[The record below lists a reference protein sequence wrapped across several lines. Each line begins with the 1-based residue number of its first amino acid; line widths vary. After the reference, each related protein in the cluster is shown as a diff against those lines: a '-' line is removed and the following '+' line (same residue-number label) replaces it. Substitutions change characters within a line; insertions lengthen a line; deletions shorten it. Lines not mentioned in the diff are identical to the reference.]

1 MATKILNKQ
10 RITSLKPKT
19 AVFEVM
25 DGAERGLGVRVS
37 PTAKKVWIYRYR
49 MAPTPNERAAN
60 KQGKL
65 RRIGLGDWPLMD
77 REAAV
82 QELIRQRDMRKSG
95 IDPLEARRAT
105 REALSA
111 AADIYT
117 VGKLVTDYLER
128 YAKHHKR
135 SWQED
140 ERMLKKDVLSRW
152 AARSAGDVVRRDVVS
167 LVEDIEDRGS
177 KRAASL
183 TLAALRKA
191 YNVAIDRGMLETNP
205 CDRVKAA
212 KAGKRDRALSDN
224 ELKQLFDRLNQAP
237 ISPEVRLVVRLQLLT
252 ASRKGEVC
260 AIEWKEIDFDAALWT
275 IPGAKTKNKATHR
288 VMLPTQ
294 ALVLFEGHRA
304 SLGAGR
310 YRYVFPSTNK
320 LGHLRP
326 DTVNE
331 GVSRAQKQLGLAHFS
346 PHDLR
351 RTVISGLGRLG
362 CPRIIQMR
370 IANHH
375 SNTVTDIYDQ
385 HAYDEEAREW
395 LQRWADHL
403 GTLGLE

>member
-10 RITSLKPKT
+10 RITALKPKT

-25 DGAERGLGVRVS
+25 DGAERGLGVRVLPS
-37 PTAKKVWIYRYR
+37 AKKVWIYRYR
-49 MAPTPNERAAN
+49 LAPTATERAAN

-65 RRIGLGDWPLMD
+65 RRIRLGDWPLMD

-82 QELIRQRDMRKSG
+82 QEFIRQRDTRKSG
-95 IDPLEARRAT
+95 IDPLEARRAAN
-105 REALSA
+105 EAQTA
-111 AADIYT
+111 AAEVYT
-117 VGKLVTDYLER
+117 VEKLVTEYLDR
-128 YAKHHKR
+128 YAKRHKR

-140 ERMLKKDVLSRW
+140 ERMLNKDVVSRW
-152 AARSAGDVVRRDVVS
+152 GARGAEDIRRRDVVG

-177 KRAASL
+177 KRAAAL

-191 YNVAIDRGMLETNP
+191 YNVAIDRDMLETNP

-212 KAGKRDRALSDN
+212 KAGERERALSDT
-224 ELKQLFDRLNQAP
+224 ELRQLFDRLDQVP
-237 ISPEVRLVVRLQLLT
+237 MSPEVRLVVRLQLLT

-260 AIEWKEIDFDAALWT
+260 AIEWKEIDLEAAVWT

-288 VMLPTQ
+288 VMLPKQ
-294 ALVLFEGHRA
+294 AVALLEGQRA
-304 SLGAGR
+304 NLGAGR
-310 YRYVFPSTNK
+310 YRYTFPSTSK

-331 GVSRAQKQLGLAHFS
+331 GVSRAQKKLGLVHFS

-351 RTVISGLGRLG
+351 RTVITGLGRLG

-385 HAYDEEAREW
+385 HAYDREAKEW
-395 LQRWADHL
+395 LRRWADHL
-403 GTLGLE
+403 ETLGA